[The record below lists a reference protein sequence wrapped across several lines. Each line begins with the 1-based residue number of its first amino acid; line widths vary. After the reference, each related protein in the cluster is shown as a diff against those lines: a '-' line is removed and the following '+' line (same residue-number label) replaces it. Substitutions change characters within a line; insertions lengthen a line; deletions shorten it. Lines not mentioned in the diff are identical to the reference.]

1 METIVCSIFSGGK
14 TDVCASVDLLLE
26 LDILELNDV
35 SCSLV
40 ANIDS
45 MLGVV
50 GSVGGCKVVVIAET
64 RDAETG
70 LDLPDTPVEAMLG
83 EGVSPVKGPSTNL
96 SSGRRLGMMV

>member
-26 LDILELNDV
+26 LDILELNAA

-40 ANIDS
+40 ANIDF

-50 GSVGGCKVVVIAET
+50 GSVGG
-64 RDAETG
+64 
-70 LDLPDTPVEAMLG
+70 
-83 EGVSPVKGPSTNL
+83 
-96 SSGRRLGMMV
+96 